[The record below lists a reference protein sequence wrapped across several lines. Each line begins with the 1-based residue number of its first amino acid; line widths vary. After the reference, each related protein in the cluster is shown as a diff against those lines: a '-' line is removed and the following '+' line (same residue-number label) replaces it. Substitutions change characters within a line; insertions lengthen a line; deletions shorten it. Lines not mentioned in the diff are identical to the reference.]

1 MRGDGLND
9 VLVPA
14 YGLAKDEHVP
24 VGKHSSSLRLKLL
37 GDLLAGADEM
47 GAMVGT
53 QVGNVRLN
61 NLTVSECVARMME
74 RAADVAVLRQG
85 DFRVFATDDGAQKEC
100 VVGDQRGE
108 GRRSRLLRLATNIY
122 CSSDRFVE
130 SE

>member
-1 MRGDGLND
+1 MRSDGFNSIF
-9 VLVPA
+9 VPA
-14 YGLAKDEHVP
+14 YSLAKDQDVAI
-24 VGKHSSSLRLKLL
+24 GKYGGCLRFKLL

-53 QVGNVRLN
+53 QVGNVHLN